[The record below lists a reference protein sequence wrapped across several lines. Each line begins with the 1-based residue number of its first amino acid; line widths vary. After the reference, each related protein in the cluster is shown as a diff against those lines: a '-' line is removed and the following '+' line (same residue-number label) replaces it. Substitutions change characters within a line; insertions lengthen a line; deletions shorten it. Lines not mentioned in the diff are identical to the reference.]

1 VSDWLRAG
9 LVLMG
14 LLSGL
19 VAILSGGRG
28 EAAAPR
34 LCLEVL
40 DVGQGDALL
49 LTLPGGR
56 RWLVDGGGDPSG
68 RVDVGQLRLLP
79 ALRRRGID
87 RLDRVFA
94 THGDLDHTGGLHAV
108 LDELEVGE
116 LWVPRRSGG
125 SSGLRRLTSSAA
137 RLGTPVLSVADG
149 DALVESAPTTA
160 RLLHPRPGWVDALS
174 LDAHENNGSIVL
186 LVGLGQV
193 QMLLTGDVEAPA
205 EDLLVQQGLPRAAI
219 LKVPHHGSRSSS
231 TEGLLAAVDPLVA
244 VAGAGRENH
253 FGFPHASV
261 SARYLRRGVPLLW
274 TGRHGALRTCTDGWT
289 VVVENAPDG
298 RGWEPLRSW
307 SPSEV
312 SAWVERAQA
321 ERPPV
326 RRPVVTKEVKRSS
339 RPKRKRRTRRRSR
352 SRRKAAAPTP
362 SPEPTP
368 TVLLDDRAWER
379 RRKARRKPKPPW
391 KR

>member
-1 VSDWLRAG
+1 MSDWLRAG

-193 QMLLTGDVEAPA
+193 QMLLTGDVEEETDDA
-205 EDLLVQQGLPRAAI
+205 LLAWGARLRSRI
-219 LKVPHHGSRSSS
+219 LKVAHHGSPTSS
-231 TEGLLAAVDPLVA
+231 TVRFVEQVGPEIAVVQVGVGNKFRHPSAEVMGRYGERDIQILRADFRGAVMMRTDGEGL
-244 VAGAGRENH
+244 
-253 FGFPHASV
+253 
-261 SARYLRRGVPLLW
+261 
-274 TGRHGALRTCTDGWT
+274 
-289 VVVENAPDG
+289 
-298 RGWEPLRSW
+298 
-307 SPSEV
+307 EV
-312 SAWVERAQA
+312 MTMLE
-321 ERPPV
+321 
-326 RRPVVTKEVKRSS
+326 
-339 RPKRKRRTRRRSR
+339 
-352 SRRKAAAPTP
+352 
-362 SPEPTP
+362 
-368 TVLLDDRAWER
+368 
-379 RRKARRKPKPPW
+379 
-391 KR
+391 